1 MRKLIRLGIP
11 TKLGGRWAE
20 NTVASILT
28 NEKVVGDLCL
38 QKGFIADHLT
48 KQKRVNRGE
57 LPKYYVEGAHEAVI
71 DRATFDAV
79 QAEVV
84 RRACKCKPTSKEP
97 RCEFSGIIRCG
108 RYGANFTRKIN
119 GIGTQYAK
127 ANWACATYTTHG
139 KEHCAAKRIPED
151 ILRQKF
157 AEALG
162 SNAYDADDFIA
173 RVAAITIPEDG
184 VLVFTFKDGT
194 QKTILWEKHSRRDS
208 WTDEMKSKAKDAAK
222 RRLGNG

>member
-1 MRKLIRLGIP
+1 LGVP

-20 NTVASILT
+20 NTVASILS

-38 QKGFIADHLT
+38 QKGFISDHLT

-71 DRATFDAV
+71 DRVTFDAV
-79 QAEVV
+79 QAEVA
-84 RRACKCKPTSKEP
+84 RRAHENKPAKKEAH
-97 RCEFSGIIRCG
+97 CEFSGIIHCG
-108 RYGANFTRKIN
+108 RCGANFNRKIN
-119 GIGTQYAK
+119 GIGTPYAK

-139 KEHCAAKRIPED
+139 KDYCAAKRIPED
-151 ILRQKF
+151 ILRQKC

-162 SNAYDADDFIA
+162 SSAYNTADFMA

-184 VLVFTFKDGT
+184 VLVLTFKDGT